1 MRSSFV
7 AFCVFA
13 IYVSSSSCASS
24 FARRDGGIS
33 YPNAALENVDHS
45 SENYPTESSSDQ
57 APPKPMDKTDPKPM
71 DKTDPKPMDK
81 TDPKPMDKPD
91 TKPTW
96 TPPPADVKNQGT
108 ENPDYPTW
116 GGAMNNDG
124 KKDQPAVSSPLAKG
138 PKDDSKD
145 QAPPAEGVSYPTGG
159 STGETKQ
166 DAPPAAKPDAQ
177 EQSDY
182 PTNATGAGSSNP
194 WTAPM
199 DKNLTSTPGSG
210 NASTGTDVSPTMKCQ
225 EYAEANTTHASCD
238 KNPAIVCT
246 GGCTGPKIAHN
257 CQLNA
262 TSPNTTQTC
271 TIAYGRSSASSY
283 VCTNDDGAYSCTGLS
298 TGEATCTGCVDASSV
313 NSTTSPD
320 GTPSGSGSSSNETS
334 PDGSSESGASTGF
347 ISPLNAIFTVAF
359 TVAGSAVL
367 L

>member
-45 SENYPTESSSDQ
+45 SENYPTGSSSDQ
-57 APPKPMDKTDPKPM
+57 DPSKPM

-96 TPPPADVKNQGT
+96 TPPPADVKDQGA
-108 ENPDYPTW
+108 EKNDYPTW
-116 GGAMNNDG
+116 GGDMNNDG

-145 QAPPAEGVSYPTGG
+145 QAPPAEGVTYPTGG
-159 STGETKQ
+159 STGETKK
-166 DAPPAAKPDAQ
+166 DAPPAPKPDAQ
-177 EQSDY
+177 EQNDY
-182 PTNATGAGSSNP
+182 PTNATGSGSPSP

-210 NASTGTDVSPTMKCQ
+210 HASTGTDVSPTMKCE
-225 EYAEANTTHASCD
+225 EYADANTTHACKLTFFTYSLRMSRPNECCTFFLACD
-238 KNPAIVCT
+238 KNPAMVCT
-246 GGCTGPKIAHN
+246 GGCTGPK
-257 CQLNA
+257 
-262 TSPNTTQTC
+262 S
-271 TIAYGRSSASSY
+271 
-283 VCTNDDGAYSCTGLS
+283 
-298 TGEATCTGCVDASSV
+298 
-313 NSTTSPD
+313 
-320 GTPSGSGSSSNETS
+320 
-334 PDGSSESGASTGF
+334 
-347 ISPLNAIFTVAF
+347 
-359 TVAGSAVL
+359 
-367 L
+367 

>member
-33 YPNAALENVDHS
+33 YPNAALENVDTHS
-45 SENYPTESSSDQ
+45 ADNYPTGSSNDQ

-81 TDPKPMDKPD
+81 PD
-91 TKPTW
+91 TK
-96 TPPPADVKNQGT
+96 TPPPAEVKDQGT
-108 ENPDYPTW
+108 ETPDYPTW
-116 GGAMNNDG
+116 GSGGSGGSGSNNDG
-124 KKDQPAVSSPLAKG
+124 KKDQPSVSSPLDKQPSQKG
-138 PKDDSKD
+138 DSDDQS
-145 QAPPAEGVSYPTGG
+145 PPAEGTSYPNGG
-159 STGETKQ
+159 STGETKK
-166 DAPPAAKPDAQ
+166 DSPPATKPDAQ
-177 EQSDY
+177 EQSDS
-182 PTNATGAGSSNP
+182 PTNATGQGSPSP

-199 DKNLTSTPGSG
+199 DKNVTSSSGSG
-210 NASTGTDVSPTMKCQ
+210 NGSTGTDVSPTMKCE
-225 EYAEANTTHASCD
+225 EYADANTTHASCD

-271 TIAYGRSSASSY
+271 TLAYARSSATSY
-283 VCTNDDGAYSCTGLS
+283 VCSNDDGAYSCTGPA

-320 GTPSGSGSSSNETS
+320 GTPSDSGSGSNDTS
-334 PDGSSESGASTGF
+334 PGGSSESGASTGF

-359 TVAGSAVL
+359 TVVGSAVL